1 MEINNVRFDE
11 DIRLICVQ
19 ATSFPHGVQAA
30 HEKLHALLQGSG
42 QRRFYGL
49 SRPEGGGGI
58 VYKAAAEELHEGEAE
73 QLGCESFTVRKGSFS
88 MIAIHDYMKDVESIG
103 RAFNELLKE
112 PALDPQ
118 GYCLEWYISDKDVQ
132 CMVPLK

>member
-1 MEINNVRFDE
+1 METSIVSIDK
-11 DIRLICVQ
+11 DTRLICIQ
-19 ATSFPHGVQAA
+19 ASSFPEGVQAA
-30 HEKLHALLQGSG
+30 HEQLHALLQGSG

-73 QLGCESFTVRKGSFS
+73 QLGCESFTIKKGQFS
-88 MIAIHDYMKDVESIG
+88 MIAIHDYMKHIESIG
-103 RAFNELLKE
+103 QAFTELLKD
-112 PALDPQ
+112 PCIDPQ